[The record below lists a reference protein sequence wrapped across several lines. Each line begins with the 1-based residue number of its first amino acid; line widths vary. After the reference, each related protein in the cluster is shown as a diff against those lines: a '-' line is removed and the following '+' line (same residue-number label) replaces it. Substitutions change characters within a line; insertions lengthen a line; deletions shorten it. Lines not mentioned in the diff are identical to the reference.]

1 MEILKRLAIKQ
12 KREADAKNQKPSPQC
27 MAVLKQFELHE
38 TMGVSSLTPQ
48 HIVQAIDV
56 LNYCAF
62 KENDRYLHLHL
73 HLNLHLRLHL
83 HQMNVK
89 Q

>member
-1 MEILKRLAIKQ
+1 
-12 KREADAKNQKPSPQC
+12 
-27 MAVLKQFELHE
+27 
-38 TMGVSSLTPQ
+38 VSSLTPQ